1 MCSIATKFFGKR
13 LTSSFYCDIIS
24 MLNFTQVKLYEP
36 LAQAAEHLPFKQ
48 GVPGSIPG
56 WLTNGPLVKRLR
68 HRPFTAESWVRFPYG
83 SPSNHLPNGLM
94 KPFGRFRFVYE
105 NEIVRCLSAI
115 LFFQRTNLFYLSALC
130 LFLRKS
136 KAPSMASE
144 TRACAVSNWCE

>member
-83 SPSNHLPNGLM
+83 SPSLRWTPSGVPKPNGDIAQLVRAFASHARGHGFESPCLHQISIVIWI
-94 KPFGRFRFVYE
+94 KLRWIFYTLPARAFGRNYE
-105 NEIVRCLSAI
+105 HS
-115 LFFQRTNLFYLSALC
+115 
-130 LFLRKS
+130 
-136 KAPSMASE
+136 
-144 TRACAVSNWCE
+144 

>member
-1 MCSIATKFFGKR
+1 M
-13 LTSSFYCDIIS
+13 TSCKCCDIII
-24 MLNFTQVKLYEP
+24 LVAETRRATKYGGIAQ
-36 LAQAAEHLPFKQ
+36 LARAL
-48 GVPGSIPG
+48 GSYPGCRWFESDCRYHF
-56 WLTNGPLVKRLR
+56 GPLVKRLR

-83 SPSNHLPNGLM
+83 SPSNHLPNGLI
-94 KPFGRFRFVYE
+94 KPFGRFRFMCE

-136 KAPSMASE
+136 KALSMASE

>member
-1 MCSIATKFFGKR
+1 
-13 LTSSFYCDIIS
+13 

-83 SPSNHLPNGLM
+83 SP
-94 KPFGRFRFVYE
+94 Y
-105 NEIVRCLSAI
+105 
-115 LFFQRTNLFYLSALC
+115 Y
-130 LFLRKS
+130 
-136 KAPSMASE
+136 KAPE
-144 TRACAVSNWCE
+144 WLNEAVREVSFYVRK